1 MNPTRTLVMR
11 QILPARLARQ
21 ALLAILP
28 VVFLAVVIFAFMAFA
43 VPATSRTPAVIDPA
57 RTSISFEIDAI
68 GWPTTRGVFKSFDG
82 KINVDLEQP
91 ARSSVIFRVDAA
103 SVDAGSS
110 GVTGYIKS
118 EAMLNV
124 AKFPTIAF
132 SSSAVQRTGERSVR
146 VTGDMSF
153 FGTTLPASFD
163 VDVDRQGQGKVL
175 SFTARGVLK
184 RSTFGFI
191 SGQPLI
197 SDDVK
202 ITVATVGKIE

>member
-1 MNPTRTLVMR
+1 MTSSTKAAGAFLSQRGPRSLCAAT
-11 QILPARLARQ
+11 
-21 ALLAILP
+21 LLATAALSVAI
-28 VVFLAVVIFAFMAFA
+28 LAVAKPA
-43 VPATSRTPAVIDPA
+43 VSRTPAVIDPA
-57 RTSISFEIDAI
+57 RTSISFEIEAI
-68 GWPTTRGVFKSFDG
+68 GWPTTRGMFRSFDG

-91 ARSSVIFRVDAA
+91 SLSSVVFRVDAS

-118 EAMLNV
+118 ESMLNV
-124 AKFPTIAF
+124 AKHPTIDF
-132 SSSAVQRTGERSVR
+132 RSSSVQRTGERSVR

-153 FGTTLPASFD
+153 FGATLPASFD
-163 VDVDRQGQGKVL
+163 VDVDRQGQSKLL

-184 RSTFGFI
+184 RSAFGFI

-202 ITVATVGKIE
+202 ITVATVGRIE